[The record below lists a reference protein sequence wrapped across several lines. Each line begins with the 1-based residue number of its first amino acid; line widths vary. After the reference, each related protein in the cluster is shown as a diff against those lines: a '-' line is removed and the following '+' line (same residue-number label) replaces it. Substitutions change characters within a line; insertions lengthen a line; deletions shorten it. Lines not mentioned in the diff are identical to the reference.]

1 MKTNFAGSFAVAIIG
16 ALASVPSK
24 AAFVETP
31 LPSNTYIDL
40 GGLDWAWAYPFP
52 ASYPGFDLSYQSQ
65 FGWRLPT
72 AAELA
77 AAPNAIDF
85 LFPRANVPFFGISSP
100 YSGTDPISGAYF
112 TTTNAAYVSAA
123 SAGACATPYFSTI
136 YYNCDWADGNGQS
149 NYGNVWAGIPGS
161 FPWSDQLV
169 VRDITLPDDDDH
181 HHHDHHHHH
190 HHSADP
196 AAVPG
201 PVAGSSLPGLI
212 AACGG
217 LLAWWRRRQQQK
229 TA

>member
-85 LFPRANVPFFGISSP
+85 LFPRANVPFFGISSAP
-100 YSGTDPISGAYF
+100 PLG
-112 TTTNAAYVSAA
+112 
-123 SAGACATPYFSTI
+123 
-136 YYNCDWADGNGQS
+136 
-149 NYGNVWAGIPGS
+149 
-161 FPWSDQLV
+161 
-169 VRDITLPDDDDH
+169 RKM
-181 HHHDHHHHH
+181 
-190 HHSADP
+190 
-196 AAVPG
+196 
-201 PVAGSSLPGLI
+201 
-212 AACGG
+212 
-217 LLAWWRRRQQQK
+217 LL
-229 TA
+229 